1 MPKTFPPLIAS
12 AIDMMSSSLEFEDS
26 YRRGCTLI
34 WDSGRFLSGS
44 QRNGTKRK
52 VYLIEGNFLQKN
64 RVLSKIKYFES
75 KDTVKKISKSVRKV
89 TLLGHHEDFLFS

>member
-89 TLLGHHEDFLFS
+89 TLLGHHEDFLFL